1 MKENIKGLNKKIIII
16 FIILILM
23 VTIIIVYLKVF
34 KKTNDNKKLESNL
47 VIVAKNRYND
57 YEYKDIFN
65 DYLFVVKGNKLGIIN
80 KDGKVVVDFIYN
92 KDANILINQNA
103 FIINDK
109 DKYDLY
115 DKDIKLIVSLND
127 NVNIVN
133 DISNNEIYYN
143 YNNNLYNINQE
154 IVYKD
159 IDGYF
164 IKAGN
169 YLVTDTNI
177 INMKNNNKI
186 SIKYFEYLDNSLSI
200 LSSDEKKLYIYD
212 LKAKDLK
219 EYDIEKIYTNGYSI
233 KDKNNNKYSYN
244 SNYGLVSSTKEINVL
259 NYKFSFKD
267 CSFGFKVY
275 NNNNKLVNNECYENY
290 SIASGNKVIYLNKDD
305 KNYLLYDNK
314 IVLNSNDV
322 FASGNYLINYDQET
336 SLIGL
341 SSLDGKEIKNDDCYF
356 SFEYFNEDK
365 YYCSNGVNNYLVD
378 EKLNK
383 KTDKYEEI
391 ICIPNSL
398 YCIFRKNKKYG
409 LLEGNK
415 ELIPAIYDNMTTNN
429 EHNKIIAE
437 SLFNFDVYDLQAN
450 SNYLEYFDNDL
461 YKPYN
466 DIDVSEI
473 IKKYNLDNMK
483 DLIND
488 NEEIFKKYA
497 YIVLNNQNLGNYQN
511 KVLDLFYEV
520 ILNKEYLEE
529 NYFLESLRNLS
540 IIKTDHLEEDGYVGF
555 YYDDGKRI
563 EFLDDEDNVVYHEL
577 THFID
582 FSFNSNNS
590 NNIFKCNNKYISNN
604 EFNKL
609 NAKEVSNCELVI
621 TDEPNFITEGGAEYY
636 SSYYLNNKALRT
648 YRLQTSI
655 IGALSY
661 LFGFDILNEIYFSS
675 DGSYKLFKIFDYA
688 GISID
693 DYLKFL
699 QVTHRSWTLTNK
711 DVFFVTDI
719 LIKIYENN
727 KKMLWYEDKEFS
739 EIISIIIGF
748 SPIKEEYTE
757 RYLEYQ
763 KLNYD
768 FPKKYLDL
776 YQIDN
781 TYLANVIGNYLYTD
795 DGSYLIFN
803 FFNEDYTD
811 NYYKVVKIDFKN
823 SKVIESKDY

>member
-1 MKENIKGLNKKIIII
+1 MVTLIII
-16 FIILILM
+16 
-23 VTIIIVYLKVF
+23 YLKVF

-47 VIVAKNRYND
+47 VIAAKNRYND

-314 IVLNSNDV
+314 IV
-322 FASGNYLINYDQET
+322 
-336 SLIGL
+336 
-341 SSLDGKEIKNDDCYF
+341 
-356 SFEYFNEDK
+356 
-365 YYCSNGVNNYLVD
+365 
-378 EKLNK
+378 
-383 KTDKYEEI
+383 
-391 ICIPNSL
+391 
-398 YCIFRKNKKYG
+398 
-409 LLEGNK
+409 
-415 ELIPAIYDNMTTNN
+415 
-429 EHNKIIAE
+429 
-437 SLFNFDVYDLQAN
+437 
-450 SNYLEYFDNDL
+450 
-461 YKPYN
+461 
-466 DIDVSEI
+466 
-473 IKKYNLDNMK
+473 
-483 DLIND
+483 
-488 NEEIFKKYA
+488 
-497 YIVLNNQNLGNYQN
+497 
-511 KVLDLFYEV
+511 
-520 ILNKEYLEE
+520 
-529 NYFLESLRNLS
+529 
-540 IIKTDHLEEDGYVGF
+540 
-555 YYDDGKRI
+555 
-563 EFLDDEDNVVYHEL
+563 
-577 THFID
+577 
-582 FSFNSNNS
+582 
-590 NNIFKCNNKYISNN
+590 
-604 EFNKL
+604 
-609 NAKEVSNCELVI
+609 
-621 TDEPNFITEGGAEYY
+621 
-636 SSYYLNNKALRT
+636 
-648 YRLQTSI
+648 
-655 IGALSY
+655 
-661 LFGFDILNEIYFSS
+661 
-675 DGSYKLFKIFDYA
+675 
-688 GISID
+688 
-693 DYLKFL
+693 
-699 QVTHRSWTLTNK
+699 
-711 DVFFVTDI
+711 
-719 LIKIYENN
+719 
-727 KKMLWYEDKEFS
+727 
-739 EIISIIIGF
+739 
-748 SPIKEEYTE
+748 
-757 RYLEYQ
+757 
-763 KLNYD
+763 
-768 FPKKYLDL
+768 
-776 YQIDN
+776 
-781 TYLANVIGNYLYTD
+781 
-795 DGSYLIFN
+795 
-803 FFNEDYTD
+803 
-811 NYYKVVKIDFKN
+811 
-823 SKVIESKDY
+823 